1 MLVFILGDEI
11 DSGDAV
17 RIDWVLFCSCACACV
32 GRLIIPHQVQT
43 NRRCF
48 SILERRERIKKVDEV
63 SSVAIWQNYV
73 RIGILLVI
81 RLACCDWWD
90 GREYIAVHEGD
101 KPELPVGS
109 LVEAMELSNQLAK
122 TCSNRNVRLP
132 SKLIR

>member
-1 MLVFILGDEI
+1 M
-11 DSGDAV
+11 
-17 RIDWVLFCSCACACV
+17 FCSCACACACACACV

-43 NRRCF
+43 YRRCF
-48 SILERRERIKKVDEV
+48 SILERREIIKKVDEV

-73 RIGILLVI
+73 RIGILLVV
-81 RLACCDWWD
+81 RLACCDWSSLHTMPSWWD

>member
-1 MLVFILGDEI
+1 
-11 DSGDAV
+11 
-17 RIDWVLFCSCACACV
+17 
-32 GRLIIPHQVQT
+32 
-43 NRRCF
+43 
-48 SILERRERIKKVDEV
+48 LERREIIKKVDEV

-73 RIGILLVI
+73 RIGILLVV
-81 RLACCDWWD
+81 RLACCDWSSLHTMPSWWD